1 MLNQIFRKF
10 FFKITSNSQDFL
22 KNQYYIVSTYNSS
35 IFFASLL
42 ITGLLLGV
50 KQLGQLQILELAA
63 YDRLVNLNSTDYLD
77 PRLLVVEI
85 TESDIQEQDRW
96 PITDEV
102 YTELLTKLQKYQPKV
117 IGLDIYRDIAHPPGN
132 EALRKQLQA
141 KNVISIK
148 EIDGVPPPEGV
159 PAEQI
164 GFNDHVLD
172 VDNVL
177 RRYLIYAESEDQ
189 QFYSFALRLSLSYL
203 RERNLQFKALDNSL
217 LIGDTEFVALN
228 PNSGGYQMKPSEAL
242 GWQVLLNYKSP
253 NVTQTV
259 TLTDALNENFDP
271 NLVKDKAVLIG
282 TTAPS
287 IKDFFYTP
295 YNYSTM
301 PGVIVHAHMTSQIL
315 SAVLDDSRQFWFW
328 SEWIEGLWIWGWS
341 IAGAVIAWKIRHPL
355 GLGVAGIIGVAGL
368 WGIYFLAFTQGGWIP
383 FISTAIAFV
392 ATSSSNIAY
401 NFFHA
406 IFYDTLT
413 GLPNRFLFT
422 KQLKKLKNQNKQDKL
437 MVVFCLDLDRFKL
450 INEGLGYEAGNQLLV
465 TTAYRLKA
473 KFNSQA
479 LLARIEGDEF
489 ALAIKDI
496 DNVDKAVSIANQL
509 EKELTLPFQL
519 NERETFTTVSIG
531 IACNQIERDFQPEY
545 LLRSAQTAMH
555 KAKTSGKVRYQV
567 FVAGMHAQAL
577 KRLQLEADLREAIDN
592 QEFELYYQPIVCL
605 KSGKLAGF
613 ESLVRWNSPKRGFV
627 SPGAFIPIA
636 EETGLIIPLGK
647 WILEAAC
654 QQMYRWQTEF
664 THHSSLLISVNLSGR
679 QFSQPDLVEQ
689 IKQTI
694 EITGLN
700 CHNLK
705 LEITESM
712 VMDDI
717 EDAIVLL
724 HQLKSL
730 DICLSMDDFGTG
742 FSSFSY
748 LHRFPMDTLKVDRSF
763 VSSMNKGNKNRE
775 IVSTIVM
782 LGHKLGMDV
791 IAEGIET
798 ESEMKILQS
807 LNCEY
812 GQGYFFAKPVSAL
825 DATKL
830 LRENSQWEI
839 VNG

>member
-10 FFKITSNSQDFL
+10 FFNIKSNSQNFL

-35 IFFASLL
+35 IFLASLL

-50 KQLGQLQILELAA
+50 KQLGKLERFELKA
-63 YDRLVNLNSTDYLD
+63 YDRLVNLNSKDYID

-85 TESDIQEQDRW
+85 TESDIQQQNQW

-102 YTELLTKLQKYQPKV
+102 YSELLTKLQKYQPKV
-117 IGLDIYRDIAHPPGN
+117 IGLDIYRDISHPPGN

-141 KNVISIK
+141 KNVISIQ
-148 EIDGVPPPEGV
+148 EIDGVPPPKGV
-159 PAEQI
+159 PQEQI
-164 GFNDHVLD
+164 GFNDHILD

-177 RRYLIYAESEDQ
+177 RRYLMYTEWEGQ
-189 QFYSFALRLSLSYL
+189 EFYSFSLRLSLSYL
-203 RERNLQFKALDNSL
+203 RDRNLQFEVLDNSL
-217 LIGDTEFVALN
+217 LIGDTEFVALDK
-228 PNSGGYQMKPSEAL
+228 NSGGYQMMPSEAS

-253 NVTQTV
+253 DITHKI
-259 TLTDALNENFDP
+259 TLTDALTENFDP
-271 NLVKDKAVLIG
+271 NLVKDKIVLIG

-315 SAVLDDSRQFWFW
+315 GAVLDNSRQFWFW

-341 IAGAVIAWKIRHPL
+341 IAGAVIAWKIRHRL
-355 GLGVAGIIGVAGL
+355 GLRGAGIIGLGVAGL
-368 WGIYFLAFTQGGWIP
+368 WGIYFLAFTQGVWIP
-383 FISTAIAFV
+383 FVATASAFV
-392 ATSSSNIAY
+392 LGNIAY
-401 NFFHA
+401 SL
-406 IFYDTLT
+406 FYDFFYDNLT
-413 GLPNRFLFT
+413 DLPNRFLFT
-422 KQLKKLKNQNKQDKL
+422 KQLKKLKNQNKPDKL
-437 MVVFCLDLDRFKL
+437 MVIFCLDLDRFKL
-450 INEGLGYEAGNQLLV
+450 INEGLGYEAGNQLLI

-473 KFNSQA
+473 HFNSQA

-489 ALAIKDI
+489 AIAIKDVDNI
-496 DNVDKAVSIANQL
+496 DTAVSIANQL
-509 EKELTLPFQL
+509 EKELTLPFRL
-519 NERETFTTVSIG
+519 NERDTFTTVSIG
-531 IACNQIERDFQPEY
+531 IACNQIDEDFQPKY

-555 KAKTSGKVRYQV
+555 KAKVSGKVRHQV
-567 FVAGMHAQAL
+567 FAVGMHAQAL

-592 QEFELYYQPIVCL
+592 EEFELYYQPIVCL
-605 KSGKLAGF
+605 NSGRIAGF

-636 EETGLIIPLGK
+636 EETGLILPLGK
-647 WILEAAC
+647 WILQAAC
-654 QQMYRWQTEF
+654 HQMSQWQAEF

-679 QFSQPDLVEQ
+679 QFSQSDLVEQ
-689 IKQTI
+689 IEQTI

-700 CHNLK
+700 SHNLK

-717 EDAIVLL
+717 EDAIILL
-724 HQLKSL
+724 NRLKSRG
-730 DICLSMDDFGTG
+730 ICLSMDDFGTG

-763 VSSMNKGNKNRE
+763 VSSMNIGSKNRE

-798 ESEMKILQS
+798 ESEIKILQS

-812 GQGYFFAKPVSAL
+812 GQGYFFAKPLSAL

-830 LRENSQWEI
+830 LIENPQWEI
-839 VNG
+839 IIQ